1 MYAPVLAIPATKA
14 TATADRNLVDA
25 AMDYLPGTA
34 GGVTGRTR
42 QPHSED

>member
-1 MYAPVLAIPATKA
+1 MYALVLATPATKA

-34 GGVTGRTR
+34 GGVTVRTR